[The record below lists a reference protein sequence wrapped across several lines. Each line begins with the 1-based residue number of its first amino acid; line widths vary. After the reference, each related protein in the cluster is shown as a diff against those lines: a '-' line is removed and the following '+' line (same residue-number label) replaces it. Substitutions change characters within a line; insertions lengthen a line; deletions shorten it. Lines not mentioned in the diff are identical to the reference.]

1 MKYLV
6 TYINTMN
13 GQIESD
19 QMEGRPYAGANQ
31 VEDWSIKLNMNI
43 TGIFL
48 IWKILSWSPI
58 YKEKT
63 NE

>member
-1 MKYLV
+1 
-6 TYINTMN
+6 MN